1 MARSLLKLLVIPADV
16 VNHTHAAYETH
27 PEFPPTRT
35 TMPLPWSSAKLCIRL
50 WEKALGWCF
59 VPKDE
64 VSWLEPRLY
73 NIETLAAEL
82 TSESRKANKLKR
94 QAHIRVEQTRGRN
107 RLRQQHRCRNQVLD
121 HCSLPFCLTRIYK
134 E

>member
-1 MARSLLKLLVIPADV
+1 MARSLLKPLVIPADAVIHIHV
-16 VNHTHAAYETH
+16 VYGTH

-59 VPKDE
+59 VPKDGKQDK
-64 VSWLEPRLY
+64 VSLLELRPY

-82 TSESRKANKLKR
+82 TSESRKANEL
-94 QAHIRVEQTRGRN
+94 E
-107 RLRQQHRCRNQVLD
+107 
-121 HCSLPFCLTRIYK
+121 
-134 E
+134 